1 MKIIVA
7 KNSGFCN
14 GVRRSVDL
22 ANKASE
28 KNIKTYTLGPLV
40 HNPTQVKMLEKKGV
54 SVVDEN
60 EVLEIKNSQIVIR
73 SHGVSENL
81 KENLKNNSN
90 EVVDATCPVLLNIY
104 KKIIEKE
111 NEGYTVVII
120 GDKEHPEIKAMA
132 SYVNNG
138 IIIKDETEAKNI
150 TNMSKLYV
158 VSQTTNR
165 IDFFENIAHELEKTN
180 DDVVIENTI
189 CNATR
194 LRQEACKSLSKE
206 VDCMIVVGG
215 FNSSNTN
222 KLYQIAQKYCENVQ
236 RIETVKDLP
245 LQKLSNFNIIGVI
258 AGASTPDQVIEEVVN
273 RMDDLTNEE
282 LMNKYR
288 TPFIIWANYDI
299 KEKTIDKMSA
309 NYLSAYVMNE
319 AGLETSPY
327 QKFLLK
333 LRKKLPVLTAM
344 GCFDKKGKYY
354 ESALE
359 SPYSDMVK
367 EYQIL
372 QYNNLIDT
380 KHTVNSFFYLSDEQK
395 K

>member
-1 MKIIVA
+1 M
-7 KNSGFCN
+7 
-14 GVRRSVDL
+14 
-22 ANKASE
+22 
-28 KNIKTYTLGPLV
+28 
-40 HNPTQVKMLEKKGV
+40 
-54 SVVDEN
+54 
-60 EVLEIKNSQIVIR
+60 
-73 SHGVSENL
+73 
-81 KENLKNNSN
+81 
-90 EVVDATCPVLLNIY
+90 
-104 KKIIEKE
+104 
-111 NEGYTVVII
+111 VII
-120 GDKEHPEIKAMA
+120 SRLYRAA
-132 SYVNNG
+132 S
-138 IIIKDETEAKNI
+138 
-150 TNMSKLYV
+150 
-158 VSQTTNR
+158 
-165 IDFFENIAHELEKTN
+165 
-180 DDVVIENTI
+180 
-189 CNATR
+189 
-194 LRQEACKSLSKE
+194 
-206 VDCMIVVGG
+206 
-215 FNSSNTN
+215 
-222 KLYQIAQKYCENVQ
+222 
-236 RIETVKDLP
+236 
-245 LQKLSNFNIIGVI
+245 
-258 AGASTPDQVIEEVVN
+258 
-273 RMDDLTNEE
+273 LTNEE